1 MGAEVDD
8 HIHDLQQDDDAR
20 REKKCCPSQLWHDL
34 LTVPQGEY
42 EMTLTPNLLYLATNI
57 KHNTL
62 FYSCKKELYREKA
75 ASYSYRN

>member
-1 MGAEVDD
+1 MLSITVM
-8 HIHDLQQDDDAR
+8 AR
-20 REKKCCPSQLWHDL
+20 SSYSTPGK
-34 LTVPQGEY
+34 Y

-75 ASYSYRN
+75 KSHSYRN